1 MEQIHLPPNPARQL
15 SAEAAARLKGFKEYA
30 IFHPLLQQVDRQL
43 TCAIEEPAGFAYV
56 LLHGP
61 TGVGKTTM
69 IRQIEQRILAA
80 QTSSS
85 VSFPALLS
93 HLGQLPSMPL
103 LVMETRPPDGP
114 AFNRADYYRTALK
127 QLGVQTY
134 ERRTIIDIDAENT
147 WEQKKGRGS
156 GVRGKAVQFNDAP
169 ELRHA
174 LEDAIARRGV
184 RAVILDEA
192 QHLLKVSSGTR
203 LIDQL
208 DWLKSMTNTTG
219 VLHVLT
225 GTYELL
231 ALRNLNGQA
240 ARRGLEIHF
249 PRYQF
254 QHEPD
259 QRAFQG
265 VLLTLLQQV
274 PLEVD
279 REALL
284 QQWPY
289 FYERSIGC
297 VGVLKDWLVRA
308 VAATLADG
316 HAVLTLARL
325 QEYALPE
332 AQCESMAMEAASGEQ
347 ELCYTASRREHLW
360 SLLGMSTTTERKP
373 APDAPA
379 AADAHAIETHIEAE
393 EPLPQKKAT
402 HHAGQ
407 RIPRRDRVGP
417 TQTAGKKPEKCS
429 FSGGVELSPTQLAQA
444 ALAKLQ
450 CPECGAIWT
459 ARIRGETVSFPAH
472 PPRTTRVTQAV
483 QRWCDWKQNVAGC
496 VTFCFTGVPAT
507 FCFHFLTGSRTGLR
521 CPTRV

>member
-1 MEQIHLPPNPARQL
+1 MEQIHVSSSPARQL
-15 SAEAAARLKGFKEYA
+15 STEAAARLKHFKEYA

-43 TCAIEEPAGFAYV
+43 TRAIEEPAGFAYV
-56 LLHGP
+56 LLYGP
-61 TGVGKTTM
+61 SGAGKTTM
-69 IRQIEQRILAA
+69 IRQIEQRPIAPLS
-80 QTSSS
+80 SSS

-127 QLGVQTY
+127 QLGMHTY

-147 WEQKKGRGS
+147 WEQKKGRGGS
-156 GVRGKAVQFNDAP
+156 VRGKVAQFNDSP

-174 LEDAIARRGV
+174 LEEAIARRGV
-184 RAVILDEA
+184 RAVLLDEA

-219 VLHVLT
+219 VLHVLI

-231 ALRNLNGQA
+231 ALRNLNGQT

-308 VAATLADG
+308 VAATLSDG
-316 HAVLTLARL
+316 HSVLTFARL

-360 SLLGMSTTTERKP
+360 SLLGMSTTPERKP
-373 APDAPA
+373 DTP
-379 AADAHAIETHIEAE
+379 AADAHVIRTHVERNS
-393 EPLPQKKAT
+393 PLPQKRAT
-402 HHAGQ
+402 HRAGQ
-407 RIPRRDRVGP
+407 RAPRRDSVGP
-417 TQTAGKKPEKCS
+417 TEVAEQKPEKCS
-429 FSGGVELSPTQLAQA
+429 FSGAAVNLSPAQLAQV

-472 PPRTTRVTQAV
+472 SPRTTRVTQTIS
-483 QRWCDWKQNVAGC
+483 RWIRQGTIWTLSGTAG
-496 VTFCFTGVPAT
+496 
-507 FCFHFLTGSRTGLR
+507 
-521 CPTRV
+521 

>member
-1 MEQIHLPPNPARQL
+1 MEHMPLPAISPRHL
-15 SAEAAARLKGFKEYA
+15 EASTAARLKQFKESA
-30 IFHPLLQQVDRQL
+30 ILHPQLAQVDTQL
-43 TCAIEEPAGFAYV
+43 TRAIEEPAGFAYV
-56 LLHGP
+56 LLYGP
-61 TGVGKTTM
+61 SGVGKTTVL
-69 IRQIEQRILAA
+69 RQIERRYKEMVA
-80 QTSSS
+80 SSAPS
-85 VSFPALLS
+85 LFASLS
-93 HLGQLPSMPL
+93 HLGQLPSVPL
-103 LVMETRPPDGP
+103 LAMETRPPDGV

-127 QLGVQTY
+127 QLGEHTY
-134 ERRTIIDIDAENT
+134 ERRTMVDIDAENT
-147 WEQKKGRGS
+147 WEQKKGRG
-156 GVRGKAVQFNDAP
+156 GAGRGKAAIFNDAP

-174 LEDAIARRGV
+174 YEEAIRRRGV
-184 RAVILDEA
+184 QAILLDEA
-192 QHLLKVSSGTR
+192 QHLLKLSSGVR

-208 DWLKSMTNTTG
+208 DWLKSMTNVTG
-219 VLHVLT
+219 VVHVLI

-231 ALRNLNGQA
+231 ALRHLNGQA

-259 QRAFQG
+259 QRTFQG

-274 PLEVD
+274 PLEID

-316 HAVLTLARL
+316 QSVLTLARL

-347 ELCYTASRREHLW
+347 ELHYTASRREHLW
-360 SLLGMSTTTERKP
+360 NLLGMSAATEKKLDAKAETSTHATGTAAETEEAPPPKKTTRGVGERSP
-373 APDAPA
+373 
-379 AADAHAIETHIEAE
+379 
-393 EPLPQKKAT
+393 
-402 HHAGQ
+402 G
-407 RIPRRDRVGP
+407 RDPVGP
-417 TQTAGKKPEKCS
+417 AEQAVEKPEKCA
-429 FSGGVELSPTQLAQA
+429 FSGTAVNLSPAQLAQA

-459 ARIRGETVSFPAH
+459 ARVRGEAVSFPPH
-472 PPRTTRVTQAV
+472 P
-483 QRWCDWKQNVAGC
+483 
-496 VTFCFTGVPAT
+496 
-507 FCFHFLTGSRTGLR
+507 SRTNKRAQVVSCWIRQGATWTLSGKS
-521 CPTRV
+521 V

>member
-1 MEQIHLPPNPARQL
+1 MMEQIHQPAILPRQL
-15 SAEAAARLKGFKEYA
+15 SAEAAARLKQFKEYA
-30 IFHPLLQQVDRQL
+30 VLHPQLAQVDQQL
-43 TCAIEEPAGFAYV
+43 TRAIEEPAGFAYV
-56 LLHGP
+56 LLFGP
-61 TGVGKTTM
+61 SGVGKTT
-69 IRQIEQRILAA
+69 ILRQIERRYREMA
-80 QTSSS
+80 
-85 VSFPALLS
+85 VSFA
-93 HLGQLPSMPL
+93 HLGQSLSVPL
-103 LVMETRPPDGP
+103 LVMETRPPDGL

-127 QLGVQTY
+127 QLGEYTY
-134 ERRTIIDIDAENT
+134 ERRTIVDIDAETT
-147 WEQKKGRGS
+147 WEQKKGRGGS
-156 GVRGKAVQFNDAP
+156 ARGKAALFNDAP
-169 ELRHA
+169 ELRRA
-174 LEDAIARRGV
+174 LEETLSRRGV
-184 RAVILDEA
+184 QAVLLDEA
-192 QHLLKVSSGTR
+192 QHLLKISSGVR

-208 DWLKSMTNTTG
+208 DWLKSMTNVTG
-219 VLHVLT
+219 VVHVLI

-231 ALRNLNGQA
+231 VLRHLNGQA

-316 HAVLTLARL
+316 QSVLTLARL

-347 ELCYTASRREHLW
+347 ELHYTASRREHLW
-360 SLLGMSTTTERKP
+360 NLLGMSAATERKLDSKASP
-373 APDAPA
+373 ETHATGA
-379 AADAHAIETHIEAE
+379 AAETE
-393 EPLPQKKAT
+393 ESPPQKRT
-402 HHAGQ
+402 
-407 RIPRRDRVGP
+407 PRRVGERSPGRDRVGP
-417 TQTAGKKPEKCS
+417 TEQTVEKPEKCA
-429 FSGGVELSPTQLAQA
+429 FSGAVENLSPAQLTQA

-459 ARIRGETVSFPAH
+459 ARVRGETVSFPPH
-472 PPRTTRVTQAV
+472 PPRTNKRTQV
-483 QRWCDWKQNVAGC
+483 VSCWIRQG
-496 VTFCFTGVPAT
+496 AT
-507 FCFHFLTGSRTGLR
+507 WTPSSKS
-521 CPTRV
+521 V